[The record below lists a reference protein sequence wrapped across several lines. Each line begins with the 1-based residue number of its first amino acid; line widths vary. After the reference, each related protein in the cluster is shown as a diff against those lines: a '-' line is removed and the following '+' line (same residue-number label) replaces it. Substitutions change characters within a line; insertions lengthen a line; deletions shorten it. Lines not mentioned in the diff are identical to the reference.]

1 MTLEERLKRLAEKGE
16 LTHLSLA
23 FYDGQYHAK
32 LALASTSGGYSA
44 AEDQD
49 PVRALEKVFEASPV
63 KVRRSPAREPEREEI
78 TAAVNETPPENPLP
92 NDWTQP

>member
-1 MTLEERLKRLAEKGE
+1 MTLEERLKRYAEKGE

-32 LALASTSGGYSA
+32 LALSSTAGGYA
-44 AEDQD
+44 GAEDQD

-63 KVRRSPAREPEREEI
+63 KVRRSPARDPEITVAVNDPAEREDS
-78 TAAVNETPPENPLP
+78 PLP
-92 NDWTQP
+92 NDWTKP